1 MIKVITYGTY
11 DLLHHGHIRLL
22 QRAKALGDYLIVG
35 VTSDTFDRERGKI
48 NVQQSLMERVEAVK
62 ATGIAD
68 EIIIEEY
75 EGQKIDDIKRLNVD
89 IFTVG
94 SDWRGKFDYL
104 KAYCRVVYLERTSGV
119 SSTEIRS
126 EQQPVTLGLVGE
138 SPILNKIEHES
149 RFVNGLEIG
158 RVFSINNKYL
168 SNTLQAA
175 DRQAASFEDLLNSS
189 DALYIISAPE
199 HHYDQIKQAIE
210 RGKHVLC
217 ESPLTLQAKQW
228 KELHALAAEK
238 GVVLMDGIKTA
249 YSTAYYRLL
258 LLAKGGIIGDIV
270 SVDATCTSLQNFE
283 DPDPTQDTQ
292 RSLFEWNSICA
303 WGPTA
308 MLPIFQLLGT
318 KYCRKDIITRFINKE
333 KMYDGFTKISFIYP
347 HAVASMKVGQGA
359 KSEGEMIVSGTKG
372 YIYVP
377 APWWKTDYFEV
388 RYENQQNNKRY
399 FYQLDGEGLRY
410 ELLSFLKAI
419 RTGKEFSYV
428 ANDISKAI
436 TSTIADFY
444 AHQDMTVI

>member
-11 DLLHHGHIRLL
+11 DLLHYGHIRLL
-22 QRAKALGDYLIVG
+22 KRAKALGDYLIVG

-48 NVQQSLMERVEAVK
+48 NVQQTLMERVEAVQ
-62 ATGIAD
+62 ATGLAD
-68 EIIIEEY
+68 EIIVEEY
-75 EGQKIDDIKRLNVD
+75 EGQKIDDIKRLGVD

-94 SDWRGKFDYL
+94 SDWKGKFDYL
-104 KAYCRVVYLERTSGV
+104 NDYCRVVYLERTDGV
-119 SSTEIRS
+119 SSSEIRS
-126 EQQPVTLGLVGE
+126 EQQPVTLGFVGE
-138 SPILNKIEHES
+138 SPIINKIERES
-149 RFVNGLEIG
+149 KYVNGLVAG
-158 RVFSINNKYL
+158 KVFTLNDRFL
-168 SNTLQAA
+168 SDSLKDQA
-175 DRQAASFEDLLNSS
+175 RQTSSFDELLDAS

-199 HHYDQIKQAIE
+199 LHYNQIKQALE

-217 ESPLTLQAKQW
+217 ESPVTLRPEEW
-228 KELHALAAEK
+228 RELKALAAEK
-238 GVVLMDGIKTA
+238 KVVLLDAIKTA
-249 YSTAYYRLL
+249 YSMAYNRLL
-258 LLAKGGIIGDIV
+258 LLAKSGIIGDIV
-270 SVDATCTSLQNFE
+270 SVDTSCTSLLEF
-283 DPDPTQDTQ
+283 DPTQDINQ
-292 RSLFEWNSICA
+292 EQLEWNSVCA

-318 KYCRKDIITRFINKE
+318 DYVSKRIVTRFVDE
-333 KMYDGFTKISFIYP
+333 ERSYDAFTSIMFIYP
-347 HAVASMKVGQGA
+347 HAVASLKVGQGV
-359 KSEGEMIVSGTKG
+359 KSEGEMVVSGTKG